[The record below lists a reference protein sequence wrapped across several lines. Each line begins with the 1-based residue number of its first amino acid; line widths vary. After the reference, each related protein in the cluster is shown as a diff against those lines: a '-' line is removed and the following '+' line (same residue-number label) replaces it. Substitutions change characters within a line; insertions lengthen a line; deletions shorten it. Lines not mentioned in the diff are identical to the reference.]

1 MARYRISALS
11 GLLLGFVVS
20 IPQPSRAQVSLQRDL
35 ITAEA
40 VPAGRWP
47 FCYGAAMSWIDQR
60 PDDAM
65 MGSFEAI
72 GPEPVATVA
81 PALFRDA
88 MSRLG
93 AAVHVV
99 TTAGPAG
106 TAGVTA
112 TAVAPVSDQ
121 PATVL
126 VCLNRRSQISPILQE
141 NRVLCVNTLRAGA
154 DPIAD
159 LFAGRTGVPMA
170 ERFATTGWRTLTT
183 GAPMLPSAV
192 IAFDCQV
199 IEIKAVAT
207 HNVVIAGV
215 VALHLGESGP
225 ALVYHERAY
234 KQV

>member
-1 MARYRISALS
+1 
-11 GLLLGFVVS
+11 
-20 IPQPSRAQVSLQRDL
+20 
-35 ITAEA
+35 
-40 VPAGRWP
+40 
-47 FCYGAAMSWIDQR
+47 MSWIDQR

-72 GPEPVATVA
+72 GPEPVATIE
-81 PALFRDA
+81 PAQFRDA

-106 TAGVTA
+106 TAGFTA
-112 TAVAPVSDQ
+112 TAVASVSDQ
-121 PATVL
+121 PATLL
-126 VCLNRRSQISPILQE
+126 VCLNRRSQVTPILQE

-154 DPIAD
+154 DPTAD

-170 ERFATTGWRTLTT
+170 ERFATIAWNTLAT
-183 GAPMLPSAV
+183 GAPVLPSAV

-199 IEIKAVAT
+199 VEVKAVGT
-207 HNVVIAGV
+207 HNVIIAGV
-215 VALHLGESGP
+215 VALHLGEPGP